1 MFMGAEKFQ
10 KGISSYIKKFAF
22 SNAEQSD
29 LYATLNEVWGQY
41 ECRSFNFFDTIV
53 YANNSR
59 AILVLLKY
67 AWRCW
72 TPLPQAN
79 NDKDIDVVEV
89 MNTWTLQMNF
99 PVVSV
104 KKYSDSQYVLS
115 QQRFLI
121 ADSSLE
127 AEKYASPYG
136 YVK

>member
-1 MFMGAEKFQ
+1 
-10 KGISSYIKKFAF
+10 
-22 SNAEQSD
+22 
-29 LYATLNEVWGQY
+29 
-41 ECRSFNFFDTIV
+41 
-53 YANNSR
+53 
-59 AILVLLKY
+59 
-67 AWRCW
+67 
-72 TPLPQAN
+72 
-79 NDKDIDVVEV
+79 
-89 MNTWTLQMNF
+89 MNF